1 MGLKQM
7 EVLGF
12 GLELDRFGS
21 THGWN
26 PNRLVKV
33 YIGSD
38 PFFFHFFFPFLFLP
52 FFSHVPSSF
61 LFFPF
66 FLFYFFFVSFF
77 LIFSLSSRLP
87 LSTSSSP
94 FFLSLSTSFFVNKHN
109 KTTKSKSNKL
119 RSKIHIPSVL
129 DLMMMADGFVW
140 ALML

>member
-66 FLFYFFFVSFF
+66 FLFYFFLFLFF
-77 LIFSLSSRLP
+77 LSSLFPHVFLSQLLP
-87 LSTSSSP
+87 LH

>member
-66 FLFYFFFVSFF
+66 FFILFFFVSFF